1 LLEELHAVA
10 RRRPSCRVD
19 VTGRAFLLVQPR
31 RLAPHRVVKVNYR
44 HLPFPIPSPSS
55 FIRCLR
61 GGDDRV
67 TRQHHS
73 RPPCTSSPAAI
84 KARDAAVPPNLP
96 CRRTCLHARHLHA
109 DQPLLEDLPHPSQL
123 LRRTTGLAT
132 NSHSHRDPTA
142 IRPRS
147 YSLLHDHLV
156 I

>member
-1 LLEELHAVA
+1 MLEELHAVA
-10 RRRPSCRVD
+10 RGRPSCRVD

-31 RLAPHRVVKVNYR
+31 RLAPHRIVKVSYR
-44 HLPFPIPSPSS
+44 HLPHPIPSPSS

-96 CRRTCLHARHLHA
+96 CRRTVCMLDTFTPTNHCWKTSRTLVNYCAAPL
-109 DQPLLEDLPHPSQL
+109 DLQPTHI
-123 LRRTTGLAT
+123 AI
-132 NSHSHRDPTA
+132 A

-147 YSLLHDHLV
+147 DQDRTPCCT
-156 I
+156 IIW